1 MRMITSTTRAM
12 IVNGCDELT
21 VTPTL
26 VKRQEY
32 ERDKLILKQ
41 SKISKE
47 LLIDHLFNMEKR
59 VKELEE
65 VVMKQQNSVL
75 IAEDVPLKIQIHQE
89 EIERLKGENRRL
101 QLENRKLKRGSGR

>member
-1 MRMITSTTRAM
+1 M
-12 IVNGCDELT
+12 NGCDEHT

-26 VKRQEY
+26 VKLKEY
-32 ERDKLILKQ
+32 ERDKLILEQ

-47 LLIDHLFNMEKR
+47 LLINHLFKMEKR
-59 VKELEE
+59 VKELEDL
-65 VVMKQQNSVL
+65 VMKQQNSVVN
-75 IAEDVPLKIQIHQE
+75 AQDVPLKIQIHQE